1 MSEIILR
8 IKNSRFH
15 NSVFELL
22 ICPYC
27 NIKIKTDRNSYKSTR
42 LNSENYGSHTI
53 TWYVLYFVVEEIL
66 QSCNIDTAEE
76 QCSLRRT
83 SIYNRAHPLT
93 PKVSIFDESQYN
105 HTMSGSCWGVLGE
118 GVLLLVLPAFLVSL
132 ALGSSLSSPT
142 WSKYERIT
150 DKKCKLITV
159 ALLLRK

>member
-22 ICPYC
+22 IRPFLQHK
-27 NIKIKTDRNSYKSTR
+27 NQNWQKFIQVNKTQFRKLRKSHNNMIRTLFRCWRNSS
-42 LNSENYGSHTI
+42 
-53 TWYVLYFVVEEIL
+53 IL
-66 QSCNIDTAEE
+66 QHWHC
-76 QCSLRRT
+76 RRT
-83 SIYNRAHPLT
+83 VFTQKDFYSQPCQPLT

-105 HTMSGSCWGVLGE
+105 HTMSGSCWGGLGE
-118 GVLLLVLPAFLVSL
+118 GVLLLVLPVFLVSL

-159 ALLLRK
+159 AVLLRK